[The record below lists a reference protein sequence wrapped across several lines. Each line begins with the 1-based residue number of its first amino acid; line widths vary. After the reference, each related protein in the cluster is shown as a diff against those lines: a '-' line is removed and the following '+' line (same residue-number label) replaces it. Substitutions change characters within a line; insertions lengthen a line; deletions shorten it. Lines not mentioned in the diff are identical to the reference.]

1 MTPFH
6 ALPAWVRRVSTRLS
20 RTEIIRQTDFF
31 ERKSPEI
38 GRWWE
43 RGSRTSARARPNRT
57 RAPRGCE
64 SHGSR
69 TGWPRPP
76 AHRPAPVLRTGRACS
91 QPHRGV
97 SRWGSWLVL
106 ACSTAQR
113 CTPRLAAYL
122 YAHGQWYVAWSRLAR
137 SSRRAGPLGLGLV
150 GPNPVLVHVFGAA
163 VCSTEHS
170 RWPPVA
176 SQRR

>member
-1 MTPFH
+1 MPRDC
-6 ALPAWVRRVSTRLS
+6 RRYST
-20 RTEIIRQTDFF
+20 TCGDFY
-31 ERKSPEI
+31 ESESPEN
-38 GRWWE
+38 GRWWA
-43 RGSRTSARARPNRT
+43 RGSRASARARPNRT

-69 TGWPRPP
+69 AGWPRPS

-122 YAHGQWYVAWSRLAR
+122 YAFGQWYAAWSHLAR
-137 SSRRAGPLGLGLV
+137 SSRSV
-150 GPNPVLVHVFGAA
+150 GPWALGWLDHPSGCSVWCWLTLCGAQLDTACSLLGEEA
-163 VCSTEHS
+163 VSE
-170 RWPPVA
+170 
-176 SQRR
+176 